1 MMFFNGSGLSLCLYP
16 DAIARL
22 AIVSSVNYSLDDK
35 VIHNALIFI
44 IRLLFLI
51 EEHEFNQN
59 VSSNKL

>member
-22 AIVSSVNYSLDDK
+22 AILNYSLDDK
-35 VIHNALIFI
+35 VIHNALIFK
-44 IRLLFLI
+44 IRLLFLV